1 MKIIHKTY
9 LLLAVIIA
17 AAIINLV
24 LLLITA
30 QQGTSDSHAVIA
42 ANDLKVTS
50 EGVGSLA
57 NSIASGNEGDRQS
70 LLKKIDEFDN
80 TFNTLRTGGELGGV
94 SISAVPSDLIPAC
107 DKVRASWDSYKQTA
121 KKIQKE
127 PVFDPDVKNALKY
140 VLVKNGE
147 FVITTDNVVKELSG
161 LDRNYNKHKEI
172 AMNLQGT
179 AKSIGEDTLLIS
191 IGEGGDI
198 QNKIRKDRILFEVYL
213 RELLQRPL
221 TDLDLSGLDIKQ
233 ETLQPIPRENSDSL
247 RSLDPLWEAIQ
258 LKLMTVESN
267 SLISKEFGSALK
279 DLNLK
284 RIDLLSSIG
293 ELVNGWNMSLD
304 KRSTERGYYVQGL
317 LVADIGLFG
326 FVLSSIRKSLNPLNV
341 LTTSLSRV
349 KEGIYGEKIEYKS
362 DDEMGYLSDAF
373 NTMTATI
380 KEKEDEAKKV
390 ELAKDEFLAM
400 ITHELKTPLVPI
412 QGYADI
418 LLAGHL
424 GQLNKNQKE
433 RIEIIKSSSTSLL
446 QLITDLLDAQ
456 KLELGQLKIKKEV
469 NNLNS
474 TLQKAI
480 ATMAP
485 QAIADQTVLTTNLGG
500 DIYALYDE
508 ERILQVLTN
517 LIKNSFRAI
526 ETKQGRVE
534 IMVRDSPDEVYIS
547 VRDNG
552 RGIPKEALPKIFKKF
567 YQVDTST
574 TREKGG
580 SGLGL
585 SISKGIIEAH
595 GGTISA
601 ESEVGKGTTFT
612 FTLPKVEQQRSPL

>member
-1 MKIIHKTY
+1 
-9 LLLAVIIA
+9 
-17 AAIINLV
+17 
-24 LLLITA
+24 
-30 QQGTSDSHAVIA
+30 
-42 ANDLKVTS
+42 
-50 EGVGSLA
+50 
-57 NSIASGNEGDRQS
+57 
-70 LLKKIDEFDN
+70 
-80 TFNTLRTGGELGGV
+80 
-94 SISAVPSDLIPAC
+94 
-107 DKVRASWDSYKQTA
+107 
-121 KKIQKE
+121 
-127 PVFDPDVKNALKY
+127 
-140 VLVKNGE
+140 
-147 FVITTDNVVKELSG
+147 
-161 LDRNYNKHKEI
+161 
-172 AMNLQGT
+172 
-179 AKSIGEDTLLIS
+179 
-191 IGEGGDI
+191 
-198 QNKIRKDRILFEVYL
+198 
-213 RELLQRPL
+213 
-221 TDLDLSGLDIKQ
+221 
-233 ETLQPIPRENSDSL
+233 
-247 RSLDPLWEAIQ
+247 
-258 LKLMTVESN
+258 MTVESN

>member
-1 MKIIHKTY
+1 M
-9 LLLAVIIA
+9 A
-17 AAIINLV
+17 

-30 QQGTSDSHAVIA
+30 QQGTADSHSVIA
-42 ANDLKVTS
+42 ANDLKVTA

-57 NSIASGNEGDRQS
+57 NSIASRNEGDRQN
-70 LLKKIDEFDN
+70 LLTKINEFDN
-80 TFNTLRTGGELGGV
+80 TFNTLRSGGDLGGV
-94 SISAVPSDLIPAC
+94 SVSAVPSDLLSIYE
-107 DKVRASWDSYKQTA
+107 KVRASWDSYKQTA
-121 KKIQKE
+121 KKIQVE
-127 PVFDPDVKNALKY
+127 AVFDPDVRNALKY
-140 VLVKNGE
+140 VLEKNGE
-147 FVITTDNVVKELSG
+147 FVITTDNVQRELLG

-172 AMNLQGT
+172 AMKLQQT
-179 AKSIGEDTLLIS
+179 SKLIGEDTLLIS
-191 IGEGGDI
+191 IGEGGNIHD
-198 QNKIRKDRILFEVYL
+198 KIRKDRILFEAYL

-221 TDLDLSGLDIKQ
+221 TDLDLSGLDIKE
-233 ETLQPIPRENSDSL
+233 ETLSPIPRENSDSL

-258 LKLMTVESN
+258 LKLMTIESQ
-267 SLISKEFGSALK
+267 SLISKEFGTALK
-279 DLNLK
+279 DLNVK

-293 ELVNGWNMSLD
+293 ELVNGWNVSLD

-317 LVADIGLFG
+317 LVADIAVFV
-326 FVLSSIRKSLNPLNV
+326 FVLSSIRKSLNPLEA
-341 LTTSLSRV
+341 LTAALSRV
-349 KEGIYGEKIEYKS
+349 KEGIYGEKFEYKS
-362 DDEMGYLSDAF
+362 HDEIGYLSEAF
-373 NTMTATI
+373 NTMTSTI
-380 KEKEDEAKKV
+380 KEKEDEAKKI
-390 ELAKDEFLAM
+390 EIAKDEFLAM

-456 KLELGQLKIKKEV
+456 KLELGQLKVKKEV
-469 NNLNS
+469 SNLHS
-474 TLQKAI
+474 TIQKTIAI
-480 ATMAP
+480 MAP
-485 QAIADQTVLTTNLGG
+485 QAMADQITLTTNL
-500 DIYALYDE
+500 DADVYALYDE
-508 ERILQVLTN
+508 ERIHQVLTN
-517 LIKNSFRAI
+517 LIKNSFRAV
-526 ETKQGRVE
+526 EQKKGRVE
-534 IMVRDSPDEVYIS
+534 ILVRDGGDEVYIS

-552 RGIPKEALPKIFKKF
+552 RGIPNEALPKIFRRF

-612 FTLPKVEQQRSPL
+612 FTLPKVQQQRGPL